1 MPSEPPYRVV
11 LADDNAL
18 FRVLIKAILADLR
31 DFDVA
36 GEVADGVALLSL
48 VASAKPEPQLAIVD
62 IAMPD
67 LGGIEAT
74 ARIKSAHPGMKVLI
88 LTMHREKEYLRVAFS
103 AGADGYLLKEDAGV
117 ELFPAIEM
125 IRRGEVYIS
134 PVLREML

>member
-1 MPSEPPYRVV
+1 MGNWVARFDRRSWFLNEFNSTVARVFDCLDELLRLPV
-11 LADDNAL
+11 VGVVE
-18 FRVLIKAILADLR
+18 RGADLLR
-31 DFDVA
+31 
-36 GEVADGVALLSL
+36 
-48 VASAKPEPQLAIVD
+48 PRQ
-62 IAMPD
+62 D